1 MTIFSTMQNYLAKF
15 FACTLIAISALTGH
29 AQTQGEATR
38 AGTVKLVKGVVQ
50 LANAQGTKAL
60 QPGDAVSVADVMT
73 TGADGAAS
81 LVLRDGS
88 TLMVGPSSRLE
99 LKSFAFDSTTQ
110 NGNLLVSLLR
120 GTLRMITGLI
130 GKHHPEAVEIHT
142 PTTIVGV
149 LGTDFIVQ
157 AEGEVKP

>member
-1 MTIFSTMQNYLAKF
+1 MQVENV
-15 FACTLIAISALTGH
+15 
-29 AQTQGEATR
+29 QGA
-38 AGTVKLVKGVVQ
+38 
-50 LANAQGTKAL
+50 KAL
-60 QPGDAVSVADVMT
+60 RSGDAVSTADVVA

-88 TLMVGPSSRLE
+88 TLMVGPNSRLE
-99 LKSFAFDSTTQ
+99 LKSFAYDSTTQ
-110 NGNLLVSLLR
+110 DGNVLLSLLR
-120 GTLRMITGLI
+120 GSLRMITGLI
-130 GKHHPEAVEIHT
+130 GKTHPEAVEIRT

>member
-1 MTIFSTMQNYLAKF
+1 MQNPIFRF
-15 FACTLIAISALTGH
+15 FVFTLILIGAHTSYAQPAPPISK
-29 AQTQGEATR
+29 
-38 AGTVKLVKGVVQ
+38 AGTVKLVKGQVQ
-50 LANAQGTKAL
+50 VENVQGAKAL
-60 QPGDAVSVADVMT
+60 RSGDAVSTADVVT

-88 TLMVGPSSRLE
+88 TLMVGPNSRLE
-99 LKSFAFDSTTQ
+99 LKSFAYDSTTQ
-110 NGNLLVSLLR
+110 DGNVLLSLLR
-120 GTLRMITGLI
+120 GSLRMITGLI
-130 GKHHPEAVEIHT
+130 GKTHPEAVEIRT

>member
-1 MTIFSTMQNYLAKF
+1 MQNHLAKLI
-15 FACTLIAISALTGH
+15 ACTLIALCALTAH
-29 AQTQGEATR
+29 AQPKTEVAR
-38 AGTVKLVKGVVQ
+38 AGTVKLVKGMVQ
-50 LANAQGTKAL
+50 VENAQGSKAL
-60 QPGDAVSVADVMT
+60 LSGDAVSVADVVA

-88 TLMVGPSSRLE
+88 TLMVGPNSRLE

-110 NGNLLVSLLR
+110 DGNVLVNLLR

-130 GKHHPEAVEIHT
+130 GKNHPESVEIHT